1 MTTFTFKDYGEQL
14 GTRVLGAQVR
24 QDLLS
29 VMEKD
34 NKVVLD
40 FSGVDVVANAF
51 ADECIAKLLLTMT
64 LAELKSRTTFAGLND
79 MARMNIALALKR
91 RQLALAAN

>member
-14 GTRVLGAQVR
+14 GTRILGARVR

-29 VMEKD
+29 VMGKD

-64 LAELKSRTTFAGLND
+64 LAELKNRTTFAGLND

-91 RQLALAAN
+91 RQLALTSN

>member
-14 GTRVLGAQVR
+14 GTRVLGAKVR
-24 QDLLS
+24 KALLS
-29 VMEKD
+29 VMERE

-40 FSGVDVVANAF
+40 FTGVDVVANAF
-51 ADECIAKLLLTMT
+51 ADECIAKLLLSMT